1 MFTQVVVQVK
11 ILLGKIEMV
20 VNKKMWK
27 LERRCRDGT
36 W

>member
-1 MFTQVVVQVK
+1 MFTQVVVEVE

-27 LERRCRDGT
+27 LERRCRDKA

>member
-1 MFTQVVVQVK
+1 MFTQV
-11 ILLGKIEMV
+11 LLLKYYLEKIEKV

-27 LERRCRDGT
+27 LERRVRDKT